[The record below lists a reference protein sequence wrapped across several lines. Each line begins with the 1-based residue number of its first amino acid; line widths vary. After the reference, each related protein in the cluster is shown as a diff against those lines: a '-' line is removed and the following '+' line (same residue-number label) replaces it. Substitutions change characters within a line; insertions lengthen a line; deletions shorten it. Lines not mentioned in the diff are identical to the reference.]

1 MGSVRKALAAVALL
15 SSGTLVGADEP
26 SRNKELLALQEAV
39 QKVIERAEPSV
50 ACVLVSR
57 SDAYKKL
64 EKHVGVPPSDPAAGK
79 LGRFDSQAL
88 LGAGNLQ
95 DLERRKYIL
104 SLDLS
109 NLENVPESF
118 GSGVVIDE
126 AGLVLTNAHVVRNA
140 TKVFVRLPGSAG
152 SWADI
157 HAADPR
163 SDLAVL
169 RLLDPPP
176 GLKAIKPGDG
186 DAVKKGQFVVSLA
199 NPFGAGFR
207 DGSPSASWGIVS
219 NLRRRAP
226 GNADETERARQQVHF
241 HGTLI
246 QTDTRITLGCSGGA
260 LLNLQGELIGLTT
273 SVAAL
278 SGSETPGGFA
288 VPMDTGL
295 RRIVEKLRQG
305 EEVEYGFLGVQLLQ
319 AGDAGGKGV
328 VLADV
333 SEGSPAQRAGLQ
345 KGDRVVAID
354 GQPVRDQEDLF
365 RIIGT
370 RLAGNTV
377 RVEAVRAGG
386 SRLAR
391 DVHLAKFYVPGK
403 FIASRRPPAR
413 GGLRVDY
420 TSLIGQRG
428 DVPFRWRGIP
438 EGVLIR
444 EVVPGSPADKAQLQE
459 NRVITKVNN
468 HKVTTPAEFY
478 DKMARAEGPTKL
490 TLLGPNGLDE
500 DVTIDVK

>member
-1 MGSVRKALAAVALL
+1 MGFVRKALAAVVV
-15 SSGTLVGADEP
+15 LVPGMFARADEP
-26 SRNKELLALQEAV
+26 AREKEWLALQEAV
-39 QKVIERAEPSV
+39 QKVIEKAEPSI
-50 ACVLVSR
+50 ACVLISR
-57 SDAYKKL
+57 SDAYAKL
-64 EKHVGVPPSDPAAGK
+64 DKHVGAPSADPTSGR
-79 LGRFDSQAL
+79 LGRFESRAYLQTVNFQDTEKRNHI
-88 LGAGNLQ
+88 LG
-95 DLERRKYIL
+95 
-104 SLDLS
+104 LDLS
-109 NLENVPESF
+109 NPDNVPESF

-140 TKVFVRLPGSAG
+140 TKVFVRLPGGAG

-157 HAADPR
+157 HASDPR

-169 RLLDPPP
+169 RLLDPPA
-176 GLKAIKPGDG
+176 GLRAIKSGDG
-186 DAVKKGQFVVSLA
+186 DAVRKGQFVVSLA
-199 NPFGAGFR
+199 NPFAAGFR

-226 GNADETERARQQVHF
+226 ANPDEAERARQQVHV

-260 LLNLQGELIGLTT
+260 LLNLRGELIGLTT

-305 EEVEYGFLGVQLLQ
+305 EEVEYGFLGVQLKQ
-319 AGDAGGKGV
+319 GDSGGKGV
-328 VLADV
+328 YLETV
-333 SEGSPAQRAGLQ
+333 SDGSPAQRAGLQ
-345 KGDRVVAID
+345 VGDLVVALD

-370 RLAGNTV
+370 RLAGNSV
-377 RVEAVRAGG
+377 RVDVVRAG
-386 SRLAR
+386 AR
-391 DVHLAKFYVPGK
+391 GGHDVRLAKFYVPGK
-403 FIASRRPPAR
+403 FIASKRPPAR

-438 EGVLIR
+438 EGVLVR
-444 EVVPGSPADKAQLQE
+444 EVVPGSPADKAQIQE
-459 NRVITKVNN
+459 NRVITRVNN

-478 DKMARAEGPTKL
+478 DKMARADGPVKL
-490 TLLGPNGLDE
+490 TLLGSNGMEQDF
-500 DVTIDVK
+500 TIEVK